1 MEIRYTEK
9 AVSRKSRLNSSHP
22 HGSGLLAVLWMGIF
36 LLVLTVSG
44 QPAFAALDLDQ
55 LNLTGVIKSVNAV
68 TGLVTVDV
76 ASSSCHGMRIFKAD
90 KVEKLEE
97 YVDQR
102 VSFFIDSDTC
112 EVKEIYTILT
122 ARGLRK

>member
-1 MEIRYTEK
+1 
-9 AVSRKSRLNSSHP
+9 
-22 HGSGLLAVLWMGIF
+22 MGIF
-36 LLVLTVSG
+36 LLVLTMSG
-44 QPAFAALDLDQ
+44 QPALAALDHDQ
-55 LNLTGVIKSVNAV
+55 LQVTGVIKSVNAV

-76 ASSSCHGMRIFKAD
+76 TSSSCHGTRIFKAD
-90 KVEKLEE
+90 KVEKLEA

-122 ARGLRK
+122 ARAVRK